1 MFDMSIKNKR
11 KSFFI
16 VFCFIVLISTL
27 VYFVCEYFEI
37 ASAFVIPISI
47 FIAMISSVGAYY
59 NSDKII
65 LSMSNARP
73 ATEEQNKRMID
84 NLEGLCIAAGLPMPK
99 LYIVHDSAPNA
110 FATGRNP
117 EHAVICVTTG
127 LLDKLDDYELEGV
140 LAHELSHIKNYDILL
155 QTVATV
161 FVGFVSILSDL
172 FIRVGL
178 RSSGRRRSNNDNSGS
193 GREFILLI
201 GLVFIILS
209 PIAATLL
216 QLALSRKREYLADS
230 SAVELTRNPQGL
242 IDALLKISSDPEPL
256 EVANKSTAGMYICN
270 PLRGKDSKGF
280 LAKLYMTHP
289 PIEDR
294 VEALKNIS

>member
-16 VFCFIVLISTL
+16 IFCFIVLVSTL
-27 VYFVCEYFEI
+27 VYFICELNGVETALLVPISVGFAI
-37 ASAFVIPISI
+37 ASA
-47 FIAMISSVGAYY
+47 VGAYY
-59 NSDKII
+59 NSDKIV
-65 LSMSNARP
+65 LSMSNAKE

-84 NLEGLCIAAGLPMPK
+84 SLEGLCIAAGLPMPK
-99 LYIVHDSAPNA
+99 LYIVEDSAPNA

-117 EHAVICVTTG
+117 EHSVICVTTG

-155 QTVATV
+155 QTVAIV

-172 FIRVGL
+172 FLRIGIR
-178 RSSGRRRSNNDNSGS
+178 SNRRSNDNDNG
-193 GREFILLI
+193 GGAQAIILII
-201 GLVFIILS
+201 GLIFVILS
-209 PIAATLL
+209 PIAAELL
-216 QLALSRKREYLADS
+216 KLALSRKREYLADS

-242 IDALLKISSDPEPL
+242 INALLKISGDPEPL
-256 EVANKSTAGMYICN
+256 EVANKSTASMYICN
-270 PLRGKDSKGF
+270 PLKGKDGESF

-294 VEALKNIS
+294 VEALRNIS

>member
-16 VFCFIVLISTL
+16 IFCFVALVSTL
-27 VYFVCEYFEI
+27 VYFICELNGIEGTM
-37 ASAFVIPISI
+37 VIPISI
-47 FIAMISSVGAYY
+47 FVAISSSVGAYY

-65 LSMSNARP
+65 LKMSNARP

-84 NLEGLCIAAGLPMPK
+84 SLEGLCIAAGLPMPK
-99 LYIVHDSAPNA
+99 LYIVEDSAPNA

-155 QTVATV
+155 QTVAIV

-172 FIRVGL
+172 FLRIGI
-178 RSSGRRRSNNDNSGS
+178 RSSRDNDDNSS
-193 GREFILLI
+193 SANAIILII
-201 GLVFIILS
+201 GLIFIVLS
-209 PIAATLL
+209 PIAAELL
-216 QLALSRKREYLADS
+216 KLALSRKREFLADS
-230 SAVELTRNPQGL
+230 TAVELTRNPEGL
-242 IDALLKISSDPEPL
+242 ANALLKISGDPEPL
-256 EVANKSTAGMYICN
+256 EVANKSTASMYICN
-270 PLRGKDSKGF
+270 PLKGKDAKSF

-289 PIEDR
+289 PIEER
-294 VEALKNIS
+294 VEALRHIS

>member
-16 VFCFIVLISTL
+16 IFCFVALVSTL
-27 VYFVCEYFEI
+27 VYFICEINEI
-37 ASAFVIPISI
+37 EGALIIPISI
-47 FIAMISSVGAYY
+47 FIAIASSVGAYY

-84 NLEGLCIAAGLPMPK
+84 SLEGLCIAAGLPMPK
-99 LYIVHDSAPNA
+99 LYIVEDSAPNA

-155 QTVATV
+155 QTVAIV
-161 FVGFVSILSDL
+161 FVGFVSILADI
-172 FIRVGL
+172 FMRIGI
-178 RSSGRRRSNNDNSGS
+178 RSNRSRDNDNNSS
-193 GREFILLI
+193 NAIILII
-201 GLVFIILS
+201 GLIFIILS
-209 PIAATLL
+209 PISAELL
-216 QLALSRKREYLADS
+216 KLALSRKREYLADS
-230 SAVELTRNPQGL
+230 SAVELTRNPEGL
-242 IDALLKISSDPEPL
+242 INALLKISGDPEPL
-256 EVANKSTAGMYICN
+256 EVANKSTASMYICN
-270 PLRGKDSKGF
+270 PLKGKDAKSF
-280 LAKLYMTHP
+280 LSKLYMTHP

-294 VEALKNIS
+294 VAALRHIS

>member
-1 MFDMSIKNKR
+1 MLCC
-11 KSFFI
+11 I
-16 VFCFIVLISTL
+16 VSTL
-27 VYFVCEYFEI
+27 VYFICEINGIEGTLI
-37 ASAFVIPISI
+37 IPISI
-47 FIAMISSVGAYY
+47 FVAISSSVGAYY

-73 ATEEQNKRMID
+73 ATEEQNKGMID
-84 NLEGLCIAAGLPMPK
+84 SLEGLCIAAGLPMPK
-99 LYIVHDSAPNA
+99 LYIVEDSAPNA

-161 FVGFVSILSDL
+161 FVGFVSILADIFL
-172 FIRVGL
+172 RMGIRN
-178 RSSGRRRSNNDNSGS
+178 SRSNDDDSSSSNAI
-193 GREFILLI
+193 ILII
-201 GLVFIILS
+201 GLIFIVLS

-230 SAVELTRNPQGL
+230 TAVELTRNPEGL
-242 IDALLKISSDPEPL
+242 ANALLKISGDPEPL
-256 EVANKSTAGMYICN
+256 EVANKSTASMYICN
-270 PLRGKDSKGF
+270 PLKGKDAKSF

-294 VEALKNIS
+294 VEAIRNIS